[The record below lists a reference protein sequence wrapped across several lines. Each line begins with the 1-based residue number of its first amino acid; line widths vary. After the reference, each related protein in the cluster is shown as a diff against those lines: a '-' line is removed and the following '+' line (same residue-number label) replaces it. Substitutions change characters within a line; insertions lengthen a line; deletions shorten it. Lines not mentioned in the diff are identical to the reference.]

1 MKIKK
6 KLTTGTLLLSN
17 TLIAGEPLLIA
28 SADKLDDSISNAKNK
43 GYDVEVT
50 VDKKVVHSKD
60 ELAKSEATELANRAQ
75 EADKLNQ
82 DIARIEKEKSD
93 ADQTLS
99 KYEAEVNRLTAEYD
113 KKFNNYKAELD
124 RVTKERERLIR
135 EHTKKVR
142 DDQANINNRKSDTSG
157 KNDNNYDKYLKDL
170 SDYTFKLKV
179 YEDEVARIES
189 DYRKALAEY
198 NNALTSYNIT
208 QDGDKRR
215 YENLKRDIEE
225 RNKKAQDL
233 YEQIKRE
240 VEERNRVAYENYEKN
255 KADIIAN
262 NKKAQEDYEKQ
273 KADTI
278 KQNDDAVKKYEAE
291 KDHVKKENERLKAEY
306 LKRVSDIREQNRQNQ
321 ETYKKRLAEW
331 ENKKRVAETTVKIKE
346 LTDDRIKNRVSEVKG
361 KGVDVSL
368 GNEEVVEVDGTTGS
382 VSESDAKKRLDTLV
396 NDRLAKLKTIEANG
410 TKAGAQNKEY
420 QDYVNKIK
428 GEFGKLSNVKINYTN
443 GDPVTNVS
451 AAKSELDKKL
461 AQAKQKEKLA
471 AKIKELN
478 AKIDQY
484 ESTIVNKLK
493 QGGLSDSNAQ
503 SAFSKKKS
511 LSDFKNEV
519 NTLVNKVDVTD
530 QDIAKL
536 SSDVEAKLR
545 EAERSIQKV
554 INKANSPSTGTELD
568 DAEYDRKL
576 SEYKDKIRAF
586 NANRNKKYNAYDGI
600 VNDLSDILSF
610 DRDDAK
616 NKTNMV
622 IRRKSGDVTFYRG
635 KNYSVGDKVLSDW
648 MKTAYT
654 SDLPESGSQVISS
667 TGKVEYSPVKL
678 GMDSSITIDYTM
690 KDGSSLLDP
699 NDTNHRM
706 VLYKVVDGKRVPTKA
721 KTMRWTVTNHS
732 TARADK
738 SSFMFVAND
747 IASPLNVLFSTKNK
761 EGVPEDISGR
771 FNDAEFNYSY
781 EFEFLDETGAR
792 LSVGNKVYDEIDPD
806 SYDGS
811 KVSYRIEPAPENYP
825 TLSSTYLWEL
835 VQGGSGLHD
844 SNHNLQYG
852 WQYGNESS
860 TMPSGWSDI
869 KFTREYAGSKDTN
882 DDTSGFK
889 YRKDRVKIGAREEY
903 LSTAGRGSGAL
914 VEGNTYD
921 PGKTYFVRAAQT
933 GWVGSGR
940 ENDGFVPLEP
950 FRYTRKNAAVS
961 TVGKLSGT
969 VTIDVPIGATKPYN
983 PGADG
988 NIRPVKVVYKYKDTF
1003 TQDPPGKPNDT
1014 DIPNEAD
1021 VKYLKDPNPPIAKPL
1036 PTPPTPKSVP
1046 NEPAKIPQPTPPIP
1060 EKVPEYAGDGKKPPV
1075 KPIKPTL
1082 PTKPVEPT
1090 KPPKDGNDG
1099 DRPNHE
1105 LDLPDLPKPPEKPIL
1120 PNKPVVNKPEGQ
1132 KFRVHK
1138 TEYEFVPTTYFEDES
1153 GNKIIP
1159 NEDGDKPK
1167 RDIPGYS
1174 YIRTITD
1181 KDGNKHHIY
1190 KKVQI
1195 LTHWIDKE
1203 GNKLQGDKPGKYPDN
1218 DGVSDIPGYRL
1229 IEVRNEPNGDV
1240 TNIYT
1245 KVRTYFKD
1253 PEGHDIIPPEDGDKP
1268 KRDIPGYEYVGP
1280 KKDKDGNTIHVY
1292 RKITQTTR
1300 WVDKEG
1306 NKLQGD
1312 KPGKH
1317 PDNDGVSDIPGY
1329 RLIEVRNEPNGD
1341 VTNIYTKVRTYF
1353 KDPEGRD
1360 IIPPEDGDKPKRDIP
1375 RYEYVG
1381 PKKDKDGN
1389 TIHVYRKIMEV
1400 TRWVDKE
1407 GNKLQGDKPG
1417 KYPDNDGVSDIPG
1430 YRLIEVRNEPNGD
1443 VTNIYTKVRTYFK
1456 DPEGRDIIPP
1466 EDGENPKKDIPG
1478 YEYVESKKDKD
1489 GNTIHVYRKITEVTR
1504 WVDKEGNKLQNDKPG
1519 KHPDNDGVSD
1529 IPGYRLI
1536 EVRNESNGDVTNV
1549 YAKVRTY
1556 FKDPEGRD
1564 IIPPE
1569 DGENPKKD
1577 IPGYEYV
1584 ESKKDKDG
1592 NTVHVYRKITEIT
1605 HWIDKEG
1612 NKLQNDKPG
1621 KHPDNDGVSDI
1632 PGYRLIEVRNEQ
1644 NGDVSNIYTKVRTY
1658 FKDSEGRD
1666 IIPPEDGENPKKD
1679 IPGYRYVGS
1688 TRDKDG
1694 NTVHVYRKI
1703 TEVTRWVDKDGN
1715 KLQNDKP
1722 GKHPDNDDV
1731 SDIPEY
1737 RVIEVRDEPN
1747 GDVTNRYVKI
1757 RTYFKDSEGRDIIS
1771 SEDGDKPKKDIPGYE
1786 YVGAKNDN
1794 DGNTIHVYKQL
1805 RNKPSDKRLPE
1816 TGDPISLFGVGLA
1829 SLIAGRRVRRK
1840 TK

>member
-17 TLIAGEPLLIA
+17 ALIAGEPLLIA

-50 VDKKVVHSKD
+50 ASKKVVRSKD

-82 DIARIEKEKSD
+82 YVARIEKEKSD

-99 KYEAEVNRLTAEYD
+99 KYEAEVNRLTAEYE

-142 DDQANINNRKSDTSG
+142 DDQANINNRKNDTSG

-170 SDYTFKLKV
+170 SDYTLKLKL

-225 RNKKAQDL
+225 RNKKAQAL
-233 YEQIKRE
+233 YEQTKRE

-255 KADIIAN
+255 KANIIAN

-278 KQNDDAVKKYEAE
+278 KQNEDAVKKYEAD

-306 LKRVSDIREQNRQNQ
+306 LKRVADIREQNRQNQ

-331 ENKKRVAETTVKIKE
+331 ENNKRIAETTVKTKE
-346 LTDDRIKNRVSEVKG
+346 LTDDSIKNRVTEIKG
-361 KGVDVSL
+361 KGIDVSL

-382 VSESDAKKRLDTLV
+382 ISEADAKKRLDTLV
-396 NDRLAKLKTIEANG
+396 TDRLAKLKTIEANG

-428 GEFGKLSNVKINYTN
+428 GELGKLSNVKINYTN

-493 QGGLSDSNAQ
+493 QGGLSDSDAQ

-519 NTLVNKVDVTD
+519 NVLVNKADVTD

-545 EAERSIQKV
+545 EAESSIQKV

-600 VNDLSDILSF
+600 VNDMSDILSF
-610 DRDDAK
+610 DRDGAK

-622 IRRKSGDVTFYRG
+622 IRQKSGDVTFYQG
-635 KNYSVGDKVLSDW
+635 KNYSVGDNVTSDW
-648 MKTAYT
+648 MDTVYT
-654 SDLPESGSQVISS
+654 SNLPQSDGQTISS

-678 GMDSSITIDYTM
+678 GRNASVTIDYTM
-690 KDGSSLLDP
+690 KDGSTLLDP

-706 VLYKVVDGKRVPTKA
+706 VLYKVVGGKRVPATA
-721 KTMRWTVTNHS
+721 KTMRWTVTNHG
-732 TARADK
+732 TARADG
-738 SSFMFVAND
+738 SSFLFVTND
-747 IASPLNVLFSTKNK
+747 IASPLNFVFSSRNGEYTEDLSDKFN
-761 EGVPEDISGR
+761 EGQL
-771 FNDAEFNYSY
+771 NYSY
-781 EFEFLDETGAR
+781 DFEFLDETGAR
-792 LSVGNKVYDEIDPD
+792 LSVGNKVYDEVDSD
-806 SYDGS
+806 SYDGA
-811 KVSYRIEPAPENYP
+811 KVAYHIESAPEKYP
-825 TLSSTYLWEL
+825 TTYRQYTWEL
-835 VQGGSGLHD
+835 ANGGAGLHD
-844 SNHNLQYG
+844 DNHNLRYG
-852 WQYGNESS
+852 WRHKNISE
-860 TMPSGWSDI
+860 TMPSDWSNI
-869 KFTREYAGSKDTN
+869 KFSKDYNAYKDTN
-882 DDTSGFK
+882 NDDSGFVWHN
-889 YRKDRVKIGAREEY
+889 DEIKIGTRESY
-903 LSTAGRGSGAL
+903 LATAGRGTGAT
-914 VEGNTYD
+914 VEGASYE
-921 PGKTYFVRAAQT
+921 PGSKYYMRVTQA
-933 GWVGSGR
+933 GWTGSGR

-950 FRYTRKNAAVS
+950 FRYTRKNATVS

-988 NIRPVKVVYKYKDTF
+988 NIRPVKVVYKYKETF
-1003 TQDPPGKPNDT
+1003 TQDPPGKPTDT

-1021 VKYLKDPNPPIAKPL
+1021 VHYLKDPNPPVAKPL

-1060 EKVPEYAGDGKKPPV
+1060 EKVPEYVGDGKKPPV
-1075 KPIKPTL
+1075 KPVKPAL

-1099 DRPNHE
+1099 DRPNRE
-1105 LDLPDLPKPPEKPIL
+1105 LDLPDLPTPPEKPIL
-1120 PNKPVVNKPEGQ
+1120 PDKPVVNKPEGQ

-1167 RDIPGYS
+1167 RDIPGYD

-1203 GNKLQGDKPGKYPDN
+1203 GNKLQNDKPGKYPDN

-1292 RKITQTTR
+1292 RKITQTTH
-1300 WVDKEG
+1300 WIDKEG
-1306 NKLQGD
+1306 NKLQND
-1312 KPGKH
+1312 KSGKH

-1375 RYEYVG
+1375 GYEYVG

-1389 TIHVYRKIMEV
+1389 TIHVYRKI
-1400 TRWVDKE
+1400 TQITHWIDKD
-1407 GNKLQGDKPG
+1407 GNKLQNDKPG
-1417 KYPDNDGVSDIPG
+1417 KHPDNDGVSDIPGYRLINVRNEPNGDVTNIYTKVRTYFKDPEGHDIIPPEDGDKPKRDIPGYAYVGPKKDKDGNTIHVYRKITEVTHWVDKDGNKLQNDKPGKHPDNDGVSDIPG

-1456 DPEGRDIIPP
+1456 DSDGHDIIPP

-1478 YEYVESKKDKD
+1478 YEYVGTKKDKD
-1489 GNTIHVYRKITEVTR
+1489 GNTAHVYRKITEVTH
-1504 WVDKEGNKLQNDKPG
+1504 WIDKEGNKLQNDKPG

-1529 IPGYRLI
+1529 ILGYRLVN
-1536 EVRNESNGDVTNV
+1536 VRNEQNGDVSNIYT
-1549 YAKVRTY
+1549 KVRTY

-1577 IPGYEYV
+1577 IPGYRYV

-1592 NTVHVYRKITEIT
+1592 NTVHVYE
-1605 HWIDKEG
+1605 
-1612 NKLQNDKPG
+1612 
-1621 KHPDNDGVSDI
+1621 
-1632 PGYRLIEVRNEQ
+1632 
-1644 NGDVSNIYTKVRTY
+1644 KVKTY
-1658 FKDSEGRD
+1658 FRD
-1666 IIPPEDGENPKKD
+1666 TDGKEILPAEDGEIAKKD
-1679 IPGYRYVGS
+1679 IPGYRYLR
-1688 TRDKDG
+1688 TEKDKDG
-1694 NTVHVYRKI
+1694 NVIHVYQK
-1703 TEVTRWVDKDGN
+1703 
-1715 KLQNDKP
+1715 
-1722 GKHPDNDDV
+1722 
-1731 SDIPEY
+1731 
-1737 RVIEVRDEPN
+1737 
-1747 GDVTNRYVKI
+1747 VK
-1757 RTYFKDSEGRDIIS
+1757 THFKDTYGKEIIPA
-1771 SEDGDKPKKDIPGYE
+1771 EDGEIAKKDIPGYTYLRTE
-1786 YVGAKNDN
+1786 KDK
-1794 DGNTIHVYKQL
+1794 DGNIVHVYK
-1805 RNKPSDKRLPE
+1805 KTPSGKKLPE
-1816 TGDPISLFGVGLA
+1816 TGDPASLLGIGLG
-1829 SLIAGRRVRRK
+1829 SLIAGRRLRRK
-1840 TK
+1840 NK